1 MYFLSSAA
9 FLGITQVLFI
19 YFINNELE
27 PSILSFI
34 NTVTVFWDM
43 FSQHFLLFITI
54 YSGRKRFSRIIKY
67 LRKINEVCNM
77 SEFIYSVV
85 LRTNDRKE

>member
-1 MYFLSSAA
+1 MYFLSSVA
-9 FLGITQVLFI
+9 FLGIVQFLYI
-19 YFINNELE
+19 YFINNEL
-27 PSILSFI
+27 PSILSFMG
-34 NTVTVFWDM
+34 TVMIFWDI
-43 FSQHFLLFITI
+43 FSQHFPLFITI
-54 YSGRKRFSRIIKY
+54 YNGRKRFSRIIKY